1 MRQGEQLA
9 KMITVITVISMIDW
23 AMLTRPITTAS
34 VGALRTIT
42 LLLAAANAAQR
53 QHQAA
58 SQPGNSNPL
67 AGRPEFPLTV
77 SSVPS
82 LSGEPAID

>member
-1 MRQGEQLA
+1 MLQGEQLA

-34 VGALRTIT
+34 VGAHCGPSLPP
-42 LLLAAANAAQR
+42 AAANAAQR
-53 QHQAA
+53 QHKPA
-58 SQPGNSNPL
+58 SQPGKSNPL